1 MLKLKTIRLYPT
13 LFDLDV
19 VVGGNQREVDEVFLT
34 RYGLTEKTS
43 PNECM
48 TLYTGT
54 DCELKRTKRIV
65 VRLQS
70 LSRKIIEHECIHV
83 LWHLSQESNIEICY
97 ESQEWQACFI
107 EYVIGEIINPKGY
120 EPYPTI

>member
-1 MLKLKTIRLYPT
+1 MLKLKTIRLHPT

-19 VVGGNQREVDEVFLT
+19 VVGGNQRQVDEVFLR
-34 RYGLTEKTS
+34 RYGLKEQTGK
-43 PNECM
+43 NECM

-54 DCELKRTKRIV
+54 DCELKCTKRIV

-107 EYVIGEIINPKGY
+107 EYVIGEITNKNNYVNY
-120 EPYPTI
+120 E